1 MDIRHPAEDGF
12 IKEAHRLGLA
22 VLVSILNALAG
33 NKELAHLA
41 FSAGIHKNGRP
52 TRVGD
57 LPQKIA
63 IAREAGVSELVV
75 SKDHEKDV
83 KGVLGDDQSLNIRF
97 FSNLKEVMDHPRR
110 P

>member
-1 MDIRHPAEDGF
+1 VDIRYPAEDGF
-12 IKEAHRLGLA
+12 IKEAHSLGLA

-33 NKELAHLA
+33 NKDLAHLA
-41 FSAGIHKNGRP
+41 FSAGIHKNGRL

-83 KGVLGDDQSLNIRF
+83 ESALGDDKSLNIRF
-97 FSNLKEVMDHPRR
+97 FPLLKR
-110 P
+110 